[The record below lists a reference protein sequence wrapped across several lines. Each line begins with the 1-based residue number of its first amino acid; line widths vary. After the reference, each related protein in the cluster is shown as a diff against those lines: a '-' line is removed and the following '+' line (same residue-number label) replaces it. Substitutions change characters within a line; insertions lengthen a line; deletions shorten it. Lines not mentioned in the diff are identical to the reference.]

1 MSLRGYK
8 RISKEIEDKTW
19 YTTGKEIVNF
29 YDNNLF
35 ELFTQYGNDM
45 TNMDCCGSIE
55 IPFCMLEKII
65 ENEKLTEYESKVINS
80 MINELETENNDIYI
94 IETF

>member
-8 RISKEIEDKTW
+8 TIFKEIDGKTW
-19 YTTGKEIVNF
+19 QTTGHECVNF

-35 ELFTQYGNDM
+35 ELLTTYGNDL
-45 TNMDCCGSIE
+45 TNMDCFGSIE
-55 IPFCMLEKII
+55 ISKYDLEKII
-65 ENEKLTEYESKVINS
+65 EKEKLTEYEFKVIDS
-80 MINELETENNDIYI
+80 MIKELETENNDLYI